1 MSVEAKR
8 VNMNFFKARKN
19 ANYFYE
25 VMTKQREQ
33 SLYSRGGPPDRIP
46 LIVSV
51 LSSIVVVPSVV
62 LLTLRYTFSYRAFIV

>member
-8 VNMNFFKARKN
+8 VHMNFFKSRKN

-25 VMTKQREQ
+25 LMTKQREQ
-33 SLYSRGGPPDRIP
+33 SLYSRGGPLP

-62 LLTLRYTFSYRAFIV
+62 LLTLRYTLSYRAFTV